1 MRAIPR
7 QRGSGNWLTHIL
19 MAVVAAL
26 AAGRLL
32 AFNGPGSGG
41 SGISLPGSGAVPAP
55 GSSAAQ
61 LSGGEQAIVTKVKP
75 GLAIINTT
83 PRYDSEAAA
92 GTGMVI
98 NADGLVLT
106 NNHVIDDSN
115 KITGTVASTGKAYP
129 VVGYD
134 KTRGRRPIQ
143 LQNASGLTTAPIGN
157 SSSVKGGFA
166 VVALGNAQGRGT
178 LTVTASQVAEL
189 KQAITGSNEGGS
201 TASGTLDGMI
211 QADADVVPGDS
222 GSPLLG

>member
-1 MRAIPR
+1 MAGQMPDDSRCGPSPE
-7 QRGSGNWLTHIL
+7 RGSGNWLTHIL
-19 MAVVAAL
+19 IAVLRAVL

-61 LSGGEQAIVTKVKP
+61 LSGGEQATVTKVRP

-106 NNHVIDDSN
+106 SNHVVDDSA
-115 KITGTVASTGKAYP
+115 KITGTVASIGKAYP

-134 KTRGRRPIQ
+134 KTGD
-143 LQNASGLTTAPIGN
+143 
-157 SSSVKGGFA
+157 
-166 VVALGNAQGRGT
+166 VALSRCRT
-178 LTVTASQVAEL
+178 H
-189 KQAITGSNEGGS
+189 
-201 TASGTLDGMI
+201 
-211 QADADVVPGDS
+211 PG
-222 GSPLLG
+222 

>member
-1 MRAIPR
+1 MPDDSRCGPSPE
-7 QRGSGNWLTHIL
+7 RGSGNWLTHIL
-19 MAVVAAL
+19 IAVLRAVL

-61 LSGGEQAIVTKVKP
+61 SSGGEQATVTKVRP

-106 NNHVIDDSN
+106 NNHVVDDSTKDHRYRGLN
-115 KITGTVASTGKAYP
+115 RQGLPG
-129 VVGYD
+129 GGLRQD
-134 KTRGRRPIQ
+134 RGRRPIP
-143 LQNASGLTTAPIGN
+143 LQNASGLTTA
-157 SSSVKGGFA
+157 
-166 VVALGNAQGRGT
+166 R
-178 LTVTASQVAEL
+178 
-189 KQAITGSNEGGS
+189 
-201 TASGTLDGMI
+201 SGTPP
-211 QADADVVPGDS
+211 QSRADSPS
-222 GSPLLG
+222 GRHVCPPAPR